1 LQMSMYF
8 APAFFGHLLGK
19 CLKRKYPIVEIM
31 KLGFVVLGTFALVWW
46 PYLHSYEAAIQ
57 VMNTWTL
64 WLFHHWKNHN
74 LYWINVAPQISRDV
88 FTELVYLSNWKLLY
102 V

>member
-1 LQMSMYF
+1 MYF

-57 VMNTWTL
+57 VMNT
-64 WLFHHWKNHN
+64 
-74 LYWINVAPQISRDV
+74 
-88 FTELVYLSNWKLLY
+88 
-102 V
+102 